1 MYQSALPTF
10 LQNKCLNILFVFILE
25 ESKMAALSMFG
36 VNVMWMTSFGKRDA
50 RTLDMLLDIMPE
62 FTIPFLR

>member
-36 VNVMWMTSFGKRDA
+36 VNVDDFFWEA
-50 RTLDMLLDIMPE
+50 
-62 FTIPFLR
+62 